1 MDQALKKLMIKNNI
15 VDPENIKKSQEI
27 KAKRITD
34 FYKQKEI
41 IKQLRDN
48 HFRSASVYRDANC
61 IARCIAAKVFLD

>member
-41 IKQLRDN
+41 IK
-48 HFRSASVYRDANC
+48 
-61 IARCIAAKVFLD
+61 